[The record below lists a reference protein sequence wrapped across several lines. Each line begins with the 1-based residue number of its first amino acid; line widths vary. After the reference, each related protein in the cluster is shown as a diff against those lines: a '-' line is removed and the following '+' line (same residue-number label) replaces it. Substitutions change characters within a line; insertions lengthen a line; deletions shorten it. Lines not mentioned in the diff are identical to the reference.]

1 MGYITKNLNKDEEI
15 LSDTKVHWIVFFNP
29 FVIFSFI
36 LIATSSLSPYGL
48 HLLYFVFFGF
58 GMIWGLVIYYTTEFA
73 LTNKRVIKKVGFIER
88 NIQELKLEKIESVEM
103 TQSIL
108 GRFLNF
114 GTIYCKGVGATNFV
128 IYNVD
133 NPLKFK
139 NEISEKTSNQ

>member
-15 LSDTKVHWIVFFNP
+15 LSDTKVHWIIFLNP

-36 LIATSSLSPYGL
+36 LIATASLSPYGL
-48 HLLYFVFFGF
+48 HLLYFVLFAVG
-58 GMIWGLVIYYTTEFA
+58 ILWGLVTYYTTEFA
-73 LTNKRVIKKVGFIER
+73 LTNKRVIKKVGFIQR

-103 TQSIL
+103 SQSIV

-133 NPLKFK
+133 KPLKFK
-139 NEISEKTSNQ
+139 NEISEMISN